1 MKFKVLAYTFSVP
14 LIWLSIYLLQ
24 YYAPDI
30 WISRIISPDFIL
42 GLLLGSFI
50 VRFFINRK
58 YLNSLVP
65 DDKNIHF
72 TYFTPLAFQ
81 NHEAFQIDTITHIK
95 VRRKIFFL
103 RDFTSLKIFTKNEVS
118 NYFLLNKNVKQK
130 VEEILQT
137 YPEKLA
143 GIGA

>member
-30 WISRIISPDFIL
+30 WISRIISPGFIL
-42 GLLLGSFI
+42 GLLLGSFL
-50 VRFFINRK
+50 VRFFFNRK
-58 YLNSLVP
+58 YLNSLVF

-72 TYFTPLAFQ
+72 TYFTPLAFRY
-81 NHEAFQIDTITHIK
+81 NEVLQIDTITHIK
-95 VRRKIFFL
+95 VKNKIFFL
-103 RDFTSLKIFTKNEVS
+103 RDFTSLKIFTKNEVF
-118 NYFLLNKNVKQK
+118 NYFLLNNNVKQK

-137 YPEKLA
+137 YPEKLV
-143 GIGA
+143 GSGA